1 MRSPSRLRRAARGTL
16 LGSKRRASAR
26 VSRTAAGRSE
36 RGGLPLPAG
45 AFCLGAPQAEAS
57 RGRFFSCAGSSVGAF
72 PDPPVGSR
80 VRSLAYSAIRGTEP
94 DAAMERHTGLLLIAL
109 ALVVYGVY
117 HALYAV
123 AMLPGP
129 TSLLLF
135 LGFALQ
141 AVLAILAALG
151 VWRRQPWAAAVLLLL
166 GVSIAAT
173 ALVEAFVLGIIG
185 WLYALLIA
193 IGAVVIALLLGAY
206 VTRSG
211 SLLGGRGGSPQA

>member
-1 MRSPSRLRRAARGTL
+1 
-16 LGSKRRASAR
+16 
-26 VSRTAAGRSE
+26 
-36 RGGLPLPAG
+36 
-45 AFCLGAPQAEAS
+45 
-57 RGRFFSCAGSSVGAF
+57 
-72 PDPPVGSR
+72 
-80 VRSLAYSAIRGTEP
+80 
-94 DAAMERHTGLLLIAL
+94 MERHTGLLLIAL
-109 ALVVYGVY
+109 ALGVYGVY
-117 HALYAV
+117 HALYAI

-151 VWRRQPWAAAVLLLL
+151 VWRRQPWATAALLLL
-166 GVSIAAT
+166 GASIAAT

-193 IGAVVIALLLGAY
+193 IGAIVIALLLGAY
-206 VTRSG
+206 VNRPG